1 LVIPLPPRQG
11 LRVMVGV
18 GYVIARAGSRILRL
32 DRQWEKFV
40 VACTIFQNVLPVPG
54 EEGELTAD

>member
-1 LVIPLPPRQG
+1 
-11 LRVMVGV
+11 MVGV

-40 VACTIFQNVLPVPG
+40 VACTIFQNVLPVQGG
-54 EEGELTAD
+54 EGVLTVD